1 MPAVNYKGTSLV
13 LGGPSGVPYLA
24 DTEVTTPTNTNAPP
38 PRTYVTVNGGTTFT
52 WPAIAD
58 GYTFTRVQLMSVAVS
73 PTSKT
78 IKGVT
83 GDTGLP
89 GWLTGSVTIP
99 AAAGGSAYIVN
110 TSIEEIVAVFS

>member
-1 MPAVNYKGTSLV
+1 MPTVSYKAASTV
-13 LGGPSGVPYLA
+13 LGGPSALPYIA

-38 PRTYVTVNGGTTFT
+38 PRTYVTSSGTVTFT

-58 GYTFTRVQLMSVAVS
+58 GYTFSRVQLLSVAAS

-78 IKGVT
+78 VGGIA
-83 GDTGLP
+83 
-89 GWLTGSVTIP
+89 GWLTGSITLP
-99 AAAGGSAYIVN
+99 AAAGGTLSVVN

>member
-1 MPAVNYKGTSLV
+1 MPTVNYKGASLV

-38 PRTYVTVNGGTTFT
+38 PRTYVTSSGTVTFT

-58 GYTFTRVQLMSVAVS
+58 GYTFVRVQLMSAAAT

-78 IKGVT
+78 VGGIA
-83 GDTGLP
+83 
-89 GWLTGSVTIP
+89 GWLTGSITLP
-99 AAAGGSAYIVN
+99 AAPGGTLAVIN